1 MRKKQLRTILIIAA
15 VVVVLASVTVLAV
28 NNYGSASDPLVSM
41 SYINQTLTPSL
52 QSKFSTQL
60 DAKAQAL
67 QNSFASAVSE
77 KGGGFATVTMTK
89 GQKLTCSAGSELLLV
104 SGSAKTVSAG
114 IITDVTAGTAAAAGA
129 ALQANHLYM
138 TVSEGAAITAAGAVT
153 VMVRGTST
161 VA

>member
-1 MRKKQLRTILIIAA
+1 MRKKQIRMILIIAA
-15 VVVVLASVTVLAV
+15 VVIVLAGVTVLAV

-60 DAKAQAL
+60 DAKVQAL

-77 KGGGFATVTMTK
+77 KGGGFVTVTMTK

-114 IITDVTAGTAAAAGA
+114 IVTDVTAGTAAAAGA

-138 TVSEGAAITAAGAVT
+138 TVSEGAAVTAADAVT

>member
-15 VVVVLASVTVLAV
+15 VVVVLAGVTVLAV

-114 IITDVTAGTAAAAGA
+114 IITDVTAGTAAGA